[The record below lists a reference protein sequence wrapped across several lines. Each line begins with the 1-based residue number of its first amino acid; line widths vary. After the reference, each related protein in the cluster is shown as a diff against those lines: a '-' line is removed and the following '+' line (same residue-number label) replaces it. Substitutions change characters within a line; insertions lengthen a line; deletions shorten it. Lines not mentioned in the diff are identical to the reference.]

1 MKRDRQQG
9 FTLIEMMVTLS
20 LLATLAA
27 ASLPLIEK
35 QGQRHKEQE
44 LKAALQEIRHAL
56 DRYHQA
62 SIEGRIEKKAD
73 QSGYPK
79 NLKAL
84 TEGVVD
90 ITTPNKRK
98 IYFMRSLPRDPMCD
112 CNGKADDETWRVR
125 SSTNEPGNYHPG
137 VDIYDVASS
146 SQAYGLNGVPYAQ
159 W

>member
-1 MKRDRQQG
+1 MSHLRQQG

-35 QGQRHKEQE
+35 QTQRHKEQE
-44 LKAALQEIRHAL
+44 LKAALQEIRQAL

-62 SIEGRIEKKAD
+62 SIDGRIEKKAD
-73 QSGYPK
+73 GSGYPSS
-79 NLKAL
+79 LKELAA
-84 TEGVVD
+84 GVVD

-98 IYFMRSLPRDPMCD
+98 IYFMRSLPRDPMCN
-112 CNGKADDETWRVR
+112 CTGKADDETWLTR
-125 SSTNEPGNYHPG
+125 SSNNEPGNYHPG